1 MEQLKYKIIDT
12 TDDFSE
18 FLVDLYNQDHF
29 VFDFETN
36 GLETHTSSF
45 KIVGLGFSWAAY
57 QAYYI
62 PFNGSLDP
70 DQILRAVG
78 PVFENDTKRK
88 IGHNLKFDARVLDR
102 FNIKVRNL
110 YFDTMIASFCI
121 HGDTVT
127 HNLDDLTLRYFN
139 HIKIRTKS
147 LIPKKTKTNQNP
159 SMLDS
164 SIEDVGYYNCED
176 VDTTYRLFQ
185 LFHTILQQEDQAH
198 ARKIFYEIDMPL
210 SATLLRMESN
220 GIKLDTSLFEKMRT
234 DFSLEILKLQ
244 KEIDDVA
251 GKPVNINAP
260 AQLAHLLFDQLGIHS
275 NYKGKLKQTK
285 SGLSTDK
292 NSLEKFKDNPVVAK
306 ILELKQFNTLINKY
320 VIDMPQ
326 CISDVTGFI
335 HPFFS
340 QTATATARLA
350 VSEPP
355 CQQIPARTA
364 TGKRIREAFI
374 SRFDGGKILS
384 IDYSQAEL
392 RILSHF
398 SKEPVLVNAYN
409 SDSDVHVAV
418 AAEIIYE
425 KDPTLITKDERTIV
439 KTVNFAL
446 LYGAR
451 AKKLAETLKIPLEEA
466 QRILD
471 KYMLKMKGVKSF
483 LDTSRI
489 VLKDK
494 GYTENCFGRR
504 RYIPKV
510 YSTDKFEQW
519 AAERE
524 GANNTIQSTNADI
537 IRTAM
542 IRIQDMLDSG
552 NYKSLM
558 VLQVHDELIFD
569 LHPDEIETLPPKI
582 SNIMQ
587 TVVNF
592 DVVMKAELGIGLNWA
607 TAH

>member
-1 MEQLKYKIIDT
+1 MEQLKYKIINT
-12 TDDFSE
+12 SE
-18 FLVDLYNQDHF
+18 EFCSFLIDLYQQDHF
-29 VFDFETN
+29 VFDFEAN
-36 GLETHTSSF
+36 GLETHTSNF
-45 KIVGLGFSWAAY
+45 KIVGLGFSWRPY
-57 QAYYI
+57 EAYYI
-62 PFNGSLDP
+62 PFNGELLDT
-70 DQILRAVG
+70 QILTAVT
-78 PVFENDTKRK
+78 PVFEDDTKKK

-102 FNIKVRNL
+102 FGIKVRNL

-147 LIPKKTKTNQNP
+147 LIPKKTKTNPNP

-185 LFHTILQQEDQAH
+185 LFHSILQQEDQVH
-198 ARKIFYEIDMPL
+198 AKKIFYEIDMPL
-210 SATLLRMESN
+210 VATLLRMESN
-220 GIKLDTSLFEKMRT
+220 GIKLDTNLFEKMRV
-234 DFSLEILKLQ
+234 DFSAELLKLQ
-244 KEIDDVA
+244 AEIDEVA
-251 GKPVNINAP
+251 GKPVNLNAP
-260 AQLAHLLFDQLGIHS
+260 LQLSHLLFDQVQVQKS
-275 NYKGKLKQTK
+275 YKGKLKQTK
-285 SGLSTDK
+285 TGLSTDK
-292 NSLEKFKDNPVVAK
+292 STLEKFKDNPIVAK
-306 ILELKQFNTLINKY
+306 VLEFKQFNTLINKY
-320 VIDMPQ
+320 VIDMPL

-350 VSEPP
+350 VSNPP

-374 SRFDGGKILS
+374 SRFPGGKILS

-398 SKEPVLVNAYN
+398 SKEPVLVTAYN
-409 SDSDVHVAV
+409 SEADVHVAV

-425 KDPTLITKDERTIV
+425 KLAADVTKEERTIV

-451 AKKLAETLKIPLEEA
+451 ANKLAETLKIPVIEA

-471 KYMLKMKGVKSF
+471 KYMLKMQGVKSF

-494 GYTENCFGRR
+494 GYTENFFGRR

-510 YSTDKFEQW
+510 YSSDKFEQW

-558 VLQVHDELIFD
+558 ILQVHDELIFD
-569 LHPDEIETLPPKI
+569 LHPDEIEVLPAKI

-592 DVVMKAELGIGLNWA
+592 DVIMRADPGIGQSWA
-607 TAH
+607 DAH